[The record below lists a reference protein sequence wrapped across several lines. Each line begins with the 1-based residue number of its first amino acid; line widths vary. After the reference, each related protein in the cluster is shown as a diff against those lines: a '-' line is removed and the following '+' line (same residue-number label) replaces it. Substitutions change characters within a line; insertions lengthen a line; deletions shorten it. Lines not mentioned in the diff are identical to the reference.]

1 MVMITSKSKVSK
13 ASPNSVRAVIPKNI
27 AELLDIDLGDSLK
40 WVADISAEG
49 VTITVEKLEE

>member
-27 AELLDIDLGDSLK
+27 AELLDIDLGDSIK
-40 WVADISAEG
+40 WTAEITAEG
-49 VTITVEKLEE
+49 VVITVEKLDE

>member
-1 MVMITSKSKVSK
+1 MITSKSKVSK

-27 AELLDIDLGDSLK
+27 AELLDIDLGDTLK
-40 WVADISAEG
+40 WVADISAER

>member
-13 ASPNSVRAVIPKNI
+13 ASPNSVREKKKKNI
-27 AELLDIDLGDSLK
+27 AELLDIDLGDTLK